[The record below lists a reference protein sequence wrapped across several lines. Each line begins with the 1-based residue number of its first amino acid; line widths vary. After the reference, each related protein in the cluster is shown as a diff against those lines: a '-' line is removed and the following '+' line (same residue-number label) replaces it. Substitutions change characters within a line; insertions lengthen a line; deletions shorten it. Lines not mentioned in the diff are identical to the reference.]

1 LRLSAL
7 GVASLKRIMTLP
19 ELADRLAKPGMQ
31 PATSTPAELAAYLK
45 AEIVKWTKVVRDA
58 GIKAD

>member
-1 LRLSAL
+1 MRLSAL

-19 ELADRLAKPGMQ
+19 ELADRLAKLGMQ